1 MISLK
6 PRTREPKIRKERKPR
21 IGKRERVYVFDP
33 ERTFSVRMPV
43 KTLLEKL
50 DHRSRFTPGRGW
62 FILIGFLFT
71 TLAVSV
77 AAFPFFSLVQALP
90 LEYAI
95 LYSLGVGVGGGI
107 PGALVGLKLSPG
119 PFWVIHRYRD
129 GNEVIIESWIHPHL
143 MGHED
148 VIWVNTKTGLPVNPA
163 SVKLRTVY
171 LDPITGEIYD
181 ELPDNPDIVSR
192 METREVATADDAPVE
207 PQPRVYRASS
217 MAEDLEGRDYK
228 NELKGSNKTNLQKL
242 EVGILAVTCIALFVI
257 IFLFVTSQGA
267 A

>member
-6 PRTREPKIRKERKPR
+6 PRLAESRTEKALKP
-21 IGKRERVYVFDP
+21 GKREKVYVFDP
-33 ERTFSVRMPV
+33 ERTFCVRMPV
-43 KTLLEKL
+43 KSLLEKL
-50 DHRSRFTPGRGW
+50 DHRSRFIPGRGW

-71 TLAVSV
+71 SLLTGVV
-77 AAFPFFSLVQALP
+77 AFPFFSLLQRLP

-95 LYSLGVGVGGGI
+95 MYSLGSGMLLGI
-107 PGALVGLKLSPG
+107 PGAFVGRAVSPG

-129 GNEVIIESWIHPHL
+129 GGEVVIESWIHPHL

-163 SVKLRTVY
+163 SVKLHTVY
-171 LDPITGEIYD
+171 LDPETGEVYD
-181 ELPDNPDIVSR
+181 ELPDDPAVVSR
-192 METREVATADDAPVE
+192 METREVATSDDALVE

-228 NELKGSNKTNLQKL
+228 NELKGSSKNTLQKL
-242 EVGILAVTCIALFVI
+242 EVGILAVTCVALFVI